1 MPELAGQPVTHLV
14 IAGGSLG
21 SMAGLILG
29 TWASGLDCQV
39 HGYTVL
45 WSQAEAITRLQ
56 DLLQAARRQYF
67 PAVTTRPYASDPCP
81 QRGDGATVLRRHPTG
96 ASNPRRQKAMLKPC
110 RSCRVP

>member
-1 MPELAGQPVTHLV
+1 MDELRARGEVPHPIPLGGSTPLGAAAYAAAVPELAGQLAGQPVTHLV
-14 IAGGSLG
+14 IVGGSLG

-39 HGYTVL
+39 HGHTVL

-67 PAVTTRPYASDPCP
+67 PP
-81 QRGDGATVLRRHPTG
+81 
-96 ASNPRRQKAMLKPC
+96 
-110 RSCRVP
+110 